1 MTFCPISAMK
11 PSTMLAPNFRIS
23 VTPFRFCCASSS
35 FSCNKIWC
43 DTAIS
48 QEYEIYGKDREL
60 LSYCFIQGQ
69 NIHLWVHS
77 SYICHQTA
85 SSLTRQMLVLSNV
98 NLFRQCT
105 QLLSD
110 EASVLLSDETIVREV
125 AFLVRLHSTQT
136 NVNVVL
142 QINYISNKCKC
153 SQTNISQTHLEQ
165 M

>member
-1 MTFCPISAMK
+1 MRWSPQRCWPQTWEFQSLRSDFA
-11 PSTMLAPNFRIS
+11 APHLLSPAIKYD
-23 VTPFRFCCASSS
+23 VTQL
-35 FSCNKIWC
+35 FSRKFLF
-43 DTAIS
+43 
-48 QEYEIYGKDREL
+48 YGKDREL

-77 SYICHQTA
+77 SCICHQTA

-98 NLFRQCT
+98 NLFRQCMYPT
-105 QLLSD
+105 TIRWGQCT
-110 EASVLLSDETIVREV
+110 SVSDETIVREV

-153 SQTNISQTHLEQ
+153 SQTNISQTHLKQ